1 MWNRFFLVGG
11 GGGGHENFYLL
22 NVCCLG
28 GSPKNLLG
36 VEGGLPKKFFL
47 ICKIL
52 IAPHHINYECSLS
65 VNKLSIN
72 ATKTKFVL
80 FRSRNKKP
88 AQSINISINNENIKQ
103 EKHTTFLGIVI
114 DEFLTWYYFKN
125 STLYNSEFLKTNLLC
140 ISLSI
145 SNLW

>member
-1 MWNRFFLVGG
+1 M
-11 GGGGHENFYLL
+11 GGGHENFYLL

-65 VNKLSIN
+65 ELKFEKLLGVSYSVKRLKKC
-72 ATKTKFVL
+72 KTLENLNFEIFYPLRFKRRNCSLTCVL
-80 FRSRNKKP
+80 
-88 AQSINISINNENIKQ
+88 
-103 EKHTTFLGIVI
+103 
-114 DEFLTWYYFKN
+114 N
-125 STLYNSEFLKTNLLC
+125 SGPLVY
-140 ISLSI
+140 
-145 SNLW
+145 

>member
-1 MWNRFFLVGG
+1 MWNRFFLVG

-52 IAPHHINYECSLS
+52 IAPHHINYECSLIPLY
-65 VNKLSIN
+65 VN
-72 ATKTKFVL
+72 VV
-80 FRSRNKKP
+80 
-88 AQSINISINNENIKQ
+88 NELAAS
-103 EKHTTFLGIVI
+103 EV
-114 DEFLTWYYFKN
+114 DYY
-125 STLYNSEFLKTNLLC
+125 
-140 ISLSI
+140 
-145 SNLW
+145 